1 MIVLGIDPGIGTTG
15 TAAVQEAKGQLSLI
29 SSLGITTPAHLSSSQ
44 RLLTLFQSMV
54 ALIKKVKPDVAAL
67 ETLFFN
73 TNVTTAFSVGQA
85 RGVVML
91 SLAQANIPVVEYNPM
106 QVKVA
111 LTGYGAAKK
120 MQLNRMVAQILHLS
134 KPLAP
139 DDVADAAAIAL
150 THCFSYKLKRLEN
163 ISR

>member
-1 MIVLGIDPGIGTTG
+1 
-15 TAAVQEAKGQLSLI
+15 
-29 SSLGITTPAHLSSSQ
+29 
-44 RLLTLFQSMV
+44 LLTLFQSMV